1 VRLCTYVV
9 DSAPE
14 ELLADAPVAVSFRP
28 LEFTTVPGRTV
39 VVPMFA
45 LT

>member
-1 VRLCTYVV
+1 
-9 DSAPE
+9 
-14 ELLADAPVAVSFRP
+14 VSFRP
-28 LEFTTVPGRTV
+28 LEFTTVPDRTV